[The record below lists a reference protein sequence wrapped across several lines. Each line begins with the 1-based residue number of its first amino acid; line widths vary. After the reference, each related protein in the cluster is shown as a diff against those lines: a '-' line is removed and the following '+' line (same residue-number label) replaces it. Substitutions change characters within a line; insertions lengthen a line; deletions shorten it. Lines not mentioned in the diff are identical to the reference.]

1 MNIAI
6 KGVEMTEEEISDFR
20 TNIEKYMN
28 KYRDNASAHM
38 IWADLDD
45 AIGNLLDFITR
56 SEE

>member
-1 MNIAI
+1 
-6 KGVEMTEEEISDFR
+6 MTEEEVTNFR
-20 TNIEKYMN
+20 IKVEKHMN

-45 AIGNLLDFITR
+45 ALENLLDFIIR

>member
-1 MNIAI
+1 
-6 KGVEMTEEEISDFR
+6 MTEEEISNFR
-20 TNIEKYMN
+20 AGIEKHMD

-45 AIGNLLDFITR
+45 AIGNLLDFIIR

>member
-1 MNIAI
+1 
-6 KGVEMTEEEISDFR
+6 MTVEEITNFR

-45 AIGNLLDFITR
+45 AIENLLDFIISGAKNER
-56 SEE
+56 

>member
-1 MNIAI
+1 
-6 KGVEMTEEEISDFR
+6 MTVEEITNFR

-28 KYRDNASAHM
+28 KYIDNSHAYM

-45 AIGNLLDFITR
+45 AIGNLLDFIIR